1 MTYFKFDKPF
11 SFQSSSDHTIKC
23 VGYCKL
29 LTKIA
34 RCEFDTLYHIVDGTN
49 LGIVIGHDFMMK
61 SCMKID
67 YARHT
72 ISVTPFLFLY
82 TIYSISVPA
91 KSSVEV
97 EASVE
102 RPHRDLTLITSPI
115 KVFENSPMEGIKCKE
130 DITPV
135 SGDTTK
141 VTIKNDTE
149 QGIVVPRRT
158 PVGIGELAT
167 MWENVLQEMSEALEL
182 NRKQRISSLEGVTH
196 GSGEYWE
203 AINKIDLDHSK
214 LSPKSR
220 EWLFDIIFEQWGV
233 MSLYGQIGKLKNF
246 YYKIKMSSD
255 KIYNKE
261 SYWMNSI
268 THTIMEGKIDKL
280 LKNNIA
286 IKYMSEYSSPALL
299 VWKPGSKDEKDP
311 FKAKYRI
318 VIDLR
323 EMNEAAVHLQYS
335 LPVIHEVV
343 TQTLLKTNSIHY

>member
-1 MTYFKFDKPF
+1 MTIMTLKIFGELKRKIAKPITYFKFDKPF
-11 SFQSSSDHTIKC
+11 SFQSSSDHAIEC

-34 RCEFDTLYHIVDGTN
+34 GCEFDTLYHIVDRTN
-49 LGIVIGHDFMMK
+49 LGIVIGRDFMTK

-115 KVFENSPMEGIKCKE
+115 KVFENSPIEGIKCKE

-158 PVGIGELAT
+158 PVGIGKLAT
-167 MWENVLQEMSEALEL
+167 MQENVLQEMSEALEL
-182 NRKQRISSLEGVTH
+182 NRKQRISSLEGSYSWFRRLL
-196 GSGEYWE
+196 GS
-203 AINKIDLDHSK
+203 
-214 LSPKSR
+214 
-220 EWLFDIIFEQWGV
+220 
-233 MSLYGQIGKLKNF
+233 
-246 YYKIKMSSD
+246 YK
-255 KIYNKE
+255 
-261 SYWMNSI
+261 
-268 THTIMEGKIDKL
+268 
-280 LKNNIA
+280 
-286 IKYMSEYSSPALL
+286 
-299 VWKPGSKDEKDP
+299 
-311 FKAKYRI
+311 
-318 VIDLR
+318 
-323 EMNEAAVHLQYS
+323 
-335 LPVIHEVV
+335 
-343 TQTLLKTNSIHY
+343 

>member
-1 MTYFKFDKPF
+1 MNWPHSENEEIHQDLLQDIIKINRIDNSINNTGTTERIYTTDLIRGEDIEIFIDGHNCIAHIDNGSGMTIMTLKIFGELKRKIAKPMTYFKFDKPF
-11 SFQSSSDHTIKC
+11 SFQSSSDHAIEC

-34 RCEFDTLYHIVDGTN
+34 GCEFDTLYHIIDGTN
-49 LGIVIGHDFMMK
+49 LGIVIGRDFMMK

-115 KVFENSPMEGIKCKE
+115 KVFENSPIEGIKCKE

-167 MWENVLQEMSEALEL
+167 M
-182 NRKQRISSLEGVTH
+182 
-196 GSGEYWE
+196 
-203 AINKIDLDHSK
+203 
-214 LSPKSR
+214 
-220 EWLFDIIFEQWGV
+220 
-233 MSLYGQIGKLKNF
+233 
-246 YYKIKMSSD
+246 
-255 KIYNKE
+255 
-261 SYWMNSI
+261 
-268 THTIMEGKIDKL
+268 
-280 LKNNIA
+280 
-286 IKYMSEYSSPALL
+286 
-299 VWKPGSKDEKDP
+299 
-311 FKAKYRI
+311 
-318 VIDLR
+318 
-323 EMNEAAVHLQYS
+323 
-335 LPVIHEVV
+335 
-343 TQTLLKTNSIHY
+343 

>member
-1 MTYFKFDKPF
+1 MIEISIEGKNCIAHIDNGSGMTIMTLKTFGELKGKIAKPMTYFKFDKSF
-11 SFQSSSDHTIKC
+11 SFQSSSDHAIRC

-34 RCEFDTLYHIVDGTN
+34 GCVDTLYHIVDGTK
-49 LGIVIGHDFMMK
+49 LGIVIGHDFMTK

-82 TIYSISVPA
+82 TVYSISVPA

-102 RPHRDLTLITSPI
+102 RSHRDLPLITSPI
-115 KVFENSPMEGIKCKE
+115 KVFKNSPIEGIKCKE

-167 MWENVLQEMSEALEL
+167 M
-182 NRKQRISSLEGVTH
+182 
-196 GSGEYWE
+196 
-203 AINKIDLDHSK
+203 
-214 LSPKSR
+214 
-220 EWLFDIIFEQWGV
+220 
-233 MSLYGQIGKLKNF
+233 
-246 YYKIKMSSD
+246 
-255 KIYNKE
+255 
-261 SYWMNSI
+261 
-268 THTIMEGKIDKL
+268 
-280 LKNNIA
+280 
-286 IKYMSEYSSPALL
+286 
-299 VWKPGSKDEKDP
+299 
-311 FKAKYRI
+311 
-318 VIDLR
+318 
-323 EMNEAAVHLQYS
+323 
-335 LPVIHEVV
+335 
-343 TQTLLKTNSIHY
+343 